1 MALKDRVVDKRL
13 VIELA
18 CVEVIKVKLNLS
30 IWPDLERGALVLVDT
45 AATVSLNHLAQS
57 L

>member
-30 IWPDLERGALVLVDT
+30 IWPDLERGTLVLVDT